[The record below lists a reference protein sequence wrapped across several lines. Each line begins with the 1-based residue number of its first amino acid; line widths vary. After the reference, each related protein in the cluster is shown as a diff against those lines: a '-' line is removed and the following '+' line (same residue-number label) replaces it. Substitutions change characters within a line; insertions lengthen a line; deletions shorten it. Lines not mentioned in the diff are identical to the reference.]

1 MLINITKFMILNTK
15 IKDKNYKRNFLEP
28 IYNIHNQ
35 MLQIHP
41 REPKSKIKIFW
52 LKSLISYKLF
62 RRKKALLIKCSA
74 TQTK

>member
-1 MLINITKFMILNTK
+1 
-15 IKDKNYKRNFLEP
+15 
-28 IYNIHNQ
+28 